1 MNIRSLRTI
10 LQRLFFIDWGKMK
23 HTISLNRNEQ
33 FLTVYRKGKR
43 AYHKYFT
50 LYYLPNGREE
60 NRLGFKVGKKLA
72 KATKRNRLRR
82 LMRECYRLS
91 EESLKVGYDIIL
103 AAREGSLEI
112 NSYSDAAN
120 IFHKLFLRAEL
131 VNQNESE
138 KM

>member
-1 MNIRSLRTI
+1 
-10 LQRLFFIDWGKMK
+10 MK

-50 LYYLPNGREE
+50 LYFLPNGREE

-91 EESLKVGYDIIL
+91 EENLKTGYDIIL
-103 AAREGSLEI
+103 AAREGSLEVD
-112 NSYSDAAN
+112 SFKDAAK
-120 IFHKLFLRAEL
+120 IFEKLFLRAEL
-131 VNQNESE
+131 IIKNESE
-138 KM
+138 KI